1 MTMMKPR
8 IGVVGV
14 GIRGR
19 EFAREIVV
27 ADTGEVV
34 CYADPHPPS
43 VEKTRAALPHAKP
56 YADWRRMLDEN
67 KLDVLIVSSP
77 QHTHAEM
84 SLEALA
90 RGLDVYCEKPLA
102 PNLNDCDRILAAVE
116 RTSGGIFY
124 VGLQMRSMPVY
135 RKVYDLVRD
144 GVVGRPC
151 LVTYRELRGPFLPK
165 VDNWIANEAK
175 SGGALVEKNCHHF
188 DLFNWLVGSQAE
200 RVCAIGGKA
209 APPVD
214 GNPGDLLDHAVV
226 LVEYAT
232 CVRACLEICFLAP
245 MTVHDLEVVGDRG
258 AITADRHEVRLYRRG
273 SVPWTARPRDP
284 DETWSFDP
292 KDAHGDRVVWQDFLE
307 CRGRE
312 RGRNVESV
320 ARARAARESVRI
332 ALAAQEAIR
341 SVAVVQL
348 ASPHPC
354 S

>member
-1 MTMMKPR
+1 MTMKKPQV
-8 IGVVGV
+8 GVIGV

-19 EFAREIVV
+19 EFARDILAADAGEIL
-27 ADTGEVV
+27 
-34 CYADPHPPS
+34 CYADPHEPS
-43 VEKTRAALPHAKP
+43 VEKTRPVLSQARP

-84 SLEALA
+84 SIEALA

-102 PNLNDCDRILAAVE
+102 PTLDACDRIIAAVE
-116 RTSGGIFY
+116 RTTGAIFY

-135 RKVYDLVRD
+135 RKVFDLVRD

-165 VDNWIANEAK
+165 VENWIADEAK

-188 DLFNWLVGSQAE
+188 DLFNWLVGSKAE
-200 RVCAIGGKA
+200 RVCAVGGKA
-209 APPVD
+209 ALPAD

-226 LVEYAT
+226 LVEYANQ
-232 CVRACLEICFLAP
+232 VRACLEICFLAP

-258 AITADRHEVRLYRRG
+258 AITAGRQEVRLYRRG
-273 SVPWTARPRDP
+273 SMPWTARPRDP

-292 KDAHGDRVVWQDFLE
+292 KDAHGDLAVWKDFLE
-307 CRGRE
+307 CRERE
-312 RGRNVESV
+312 RGRHAKSV
-320 ARARAARESVRI
+320 ARADAAREAVRI
-332 ALAAQEAIR
+332 ALAAQEAIGTGATVR
-341 SVAVVQL
+341 L
-348 ASPHPC
+348 P
-354 S
+354 